1 MSKPIDIEVKGIEE
15 VKKLLIELQNKSS
28 NLTPV
33 MKSVG
38 NHIKNITEKSFEQ
51 QKSPAG
57 KTWKPSERALKTGD
71 LTLIDSGLLA
81 NSIDYKAGKDGAVIS
96 SDRVYAAIH
105 QFGGYAGR
113 KLKTKIP
120 ARPFFPVDEHHEL
133 EKSVLTDITDLIKEY
148 LMT

>member
-28 NLTPV
+28 DLTPV

-57 KTWKPSERALKTGD
+57 TAWKPSERALKTGD

-81 NSIDYKAGKDGAVIS
+81 NSCS
-96 SDRVYAAIH
+96 
-105 QFGGYAGR
+105 
-113 KLKTKIP
+113 
-120 ARPFFPVDEHHEL
+120 
-133 EKSVLTDITDLIKEY
+133 
-148 LMT
+148 